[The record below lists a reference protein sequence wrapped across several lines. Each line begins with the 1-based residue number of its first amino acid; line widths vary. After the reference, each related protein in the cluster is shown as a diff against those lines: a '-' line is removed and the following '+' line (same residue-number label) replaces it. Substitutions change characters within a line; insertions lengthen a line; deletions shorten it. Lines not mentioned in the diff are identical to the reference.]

1 MIDQKTKCETFAR
14 LHRQTGAFIIP
25 NPWDVGSARLLQ
37 GLGFAALAT
46 TSSGLAYTLGRS
58 DGQVTL
64 EEKLAHCTAL
74 AAHTDVPVNADFEN
88 GFADDP
94 DTVAA
99 NLRRL
104 IATGVAGGSIE
115 DFSRES
121 RTLYDFELAL
131 ERVQAAAEVVAGLD
145 IPFQLTARAENLLRG
160 VNDLDDTIR
169 GLQAFE
175 AAGAQVLYAPG
186 IKTLEQLSQ
195 VTAELKRPFNVL
207 APPVRGATAAQL
219 SAAGAQR
226 ISVGGALNWLAVDP
240 VIRSG
245 RQMLESGRFDWIA
258 DMAPASEVN
267 KLIG

>member
-1 MIDQKTKCETFAR
+1 MIDQKSKCETFAR
-14 LHRQTGAFIIP
+14 LHQQADAFLIP

-37 GLGFAALAT
+37 GIGFTALAT

-74 AAHTDVPVNADFEN
+74 AAHTDVPINADFEN

-94 DTVAA
+94 ATVAA

-115 DFSRES
+115 DFSRDS
-121 RTLYDFELAL
+121 RTLYDFNQAL

-145 IPFQLTARAENLLRG
+145 FPFQLTARAENLLRG
-160 VNDLDDTIR
+160 VDDLDDTIR
-169 GLQAFE
+169 RLQAFE

-186 IKTLEQLSQ
+186 IRTLEQLSTI
-195 VTAELKRPFNVL
+195 TAELKRPFNVL
-207 APPVRGATAAQL
+207 APPLRGATVAQL
-219 SAAGAQR
+219 AAAGAQR
-226 ISVGGALNWLAVDP
+226 ISVGGALNWLAVAP
-240 VIRSG
+240 VITAG
-245 RQMLESGRFDWIA
+245 RQMLEAGRFDWTADIA
-258 DMAPASEVN
+258 PPGDVK